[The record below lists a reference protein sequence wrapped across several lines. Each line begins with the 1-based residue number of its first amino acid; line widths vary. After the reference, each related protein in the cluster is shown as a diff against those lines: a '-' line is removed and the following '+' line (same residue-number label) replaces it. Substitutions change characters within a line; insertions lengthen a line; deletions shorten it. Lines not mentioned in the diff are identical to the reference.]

1 MARQKKERKAP
12 QSNTRLLSAELIDS
26 IVTTPITF
34 ISPRTCNQAWFSWYG
49 SMEAVSAIRNEIID
63 SGVRLDG
70 FTRSDLKQMEDG
82 TLLSTVLLDRD
93 RRAALQEV
101 IGDKRVL
108 ELMPQASL
116 FEKTS
121 TIIGAGVFDN
131 LQKKILSSSSVEL
144 LAMAQAALPQLG
156 DVIEVGG
163 FSHELITAGVM
174 LRAVLDVNEDQS
186 PLSSEWNLPFCWDMV
201 VHLYLQMIPVDA
213 VRRCIILDYPRLE
226 ALYPAADELDE
237 LFDQRSP
244 VFGSYVDW
252 GASLSFALAA
262 QTIDHR
268 SRRNKDP
275 VDSMLETLQSF
286 MLATSPVSRFTEF
299 AIMNVVLDA
308 NLGWE
313 ALLDTLKILNVDTE
327 VLNAS
332 GIDLE
337 AELIP
342 SNLPSSAY
350 MNSLVVDRARMVRCQ
365 IQPMLEN
372 QSYYEQAIDLS
383 GCLAEVNSEISKI
396 ATDGKG
402 NYELLGNLSK
412 KGAELSLRRDQLI
425 SDVLSMASAVMNVT
439 KTFIEVIKPADA
451 PPLAN
456 AHASTDVQHVAS
468 DSANDAVVVSE
479 NSDLEAE
486 LLAINTQ
493 LESDL
498 KAAQVENYRLTSA
511 NNALQ
516 ARLESPTGTVD
527 RDFQDLTRRKTQG
540 LRLNPEELLRFYNH
554 LASDRMV
561 VLDSAW
567 KSSRQSVNF
576 AYPERLDEQLRKLVF
591 DFLDQVREGTSM
603 GLAGRE
609 LFAGV
614 FAAKESQT
622 VSQDHSM
629 RAQREFSYHGETRF
643 FEYRLRTG
651 NGWGTVEGMR
661 LYFDVIDG
669 KVVIAYVGP
678 HLDQPSTN

>member
-1 MARQKKERKAP
+1 
-12 QSNTRLLSAELIDS
+12 
-26 IVTTPITF
+26 
-34 ISPRTCNQAWFSWYG
+34 
-49 SMEAVSAIRNEIID
+49 
-63 SGVRLDG
+63 
-70 FTRSDLKQMEDG
+70 MEDG
-82 TLLSTVLLDRD
+82 ILLSTVLLDRD

-108 ELMPQASL
+108 ELMPQAAL

-121 TIIGAGVFDN
+121 EIIGAEVFDN
-131 LQKKILSSSSVEL
+131 LQKQILSSSSVEL
-144 LAMAQAALPQLG
+144 LAMAKTALPQLG

-174 LRAVLDVNEDQS
+174 LRAVLDVSDS
-186 PLSSEWNLPFCWDMV
+186 PRLSLSEWNLQFCMDMV
-201 VHLYLQMIPVDA
+201 IHLYLQMIPVEA
-213 VRRCIILDYPRLE
+213 VRRCILLDYPCLE
-226 ALYPAADELDE
+226 SLYPAANDLDE
-237 LFDQRSP
+237 VFEQSSP
-244 VFGSYVDW
+244 VFGSEVEW
-252 GASLSFALAA
+252 GASLSFELAA
-262 QTIDHR
+262 QTIEQRARR
-268 SRRNKDP
+268 SKDSL
-275 VDSMLETLQSF
+275 DAMLETLQSF
-286 MLATSPVSRFTEF
+286 ILATSPASRFTEF

-342 SNLPSSAY
+342 SNLPSSAD

-383 GCLAEVNSEISKI
+383 GGLAEVNSEISKI

-425 SDVLSMASAVMNVT
+425 SDVLSMASAVMNVA

-486 LLAINTQ
+486 LLGINTQ